1 MFPTR
6 PNPKKA
12 MKELKNNLL
21 LFSTV
26 VAAVRAAPYILHLYQ
41 QATSS

>member
-1 MFPTR
+1 MFAPR

-26 VAAVRAAPYILHLYQ
+26 VLAVRAAPYIFHLAQ
-41 QATSS
+41 KATN